1 MQYLGQTD
9 TKFLNSFLVIEN
21 SNVADGLFFLFAK
34 SVNPI
39 RAIVSQWNKTDHRI
53 GLSIG

>member
-21 SNVADGLFFLFAK
+21 SNVADGLFFYLL
-34 SVNPI
+34 N
-39 RAIVSQWNKTDHRI
+39 
-53 GLSIG
+53 LSILPEPLSLSGIKQIIELVCL